1 MRGRMM
7 DWPLLISTM
16 IEHAAQNHADAEIV
30 SRSVEGPMRRTTY
43 GEISRRS
50 KRLAHALM
58 RKLGIGFGDRVAT
71 LAWNGYRHVEL
82 YYAIS
87 GIGSVC
93 HTVNPR
99 LFADQLVYI
108 FNHAADKAL
117 FLDLTFLPLVEKLA
131 PLLKTVE
138 HFVLMT
144 DRAHMPASSPLK
156 NLLCYEELLAAED
169 DQLVWPRFDEQTAS
183 SLCYTSG
190 TTGNPKGALFTHRST
205 VIHALTCCATDVFSM
220 SAEDSVCPIV
230 PMFHVN
236 GWAVPYAAAMSGAR
250 LVMPGPALDGASVAN
265 LFNEEGVTFSLGVPT
280 VWLGLIKHMDETGG
294 KFRTFKRMLVGGSAI
309 APSLVEAFQKKYGV
323 NVRHGWGMTE
333 MSPVGTTGT
342 LKRKHMGLSED
353 EQIQVQLKQGRALWG
368 VEMKIV
374 DAEGKRLPHDG
385 TAQGELLVRGPGI
398 VSGYFND
405 DQASKAALDEEG
417 WFRTGDVGTIDPDGY
432 LQITDRRK
440 DVIKSGGEWISS
452 IDIENLAIGHPD
464 IQEAAVIGLPH
475 RKWGERPFLI
485 AVPKEGK
492 TPTREA
498 VIQFISAKVAKWMV
512 PDDVVFVRELPHTAT
527 GKLLKTKLRED
538 FKAHTLPDG

>member
-7 DWPLLISTM
+7 DWPLLISSL

-30 SRSVEGPMRRTTY
+30 SRSVEGPMHLTTY
-43 GEISRRS
+43 AEVNRRS
-50 KRLAHALM
+50 KQLAKALG
-58 RKLGIGFGDRVAT
+58 KLEVGFGDRVAT

-99 LFADQLVYI
+99 LFVDQLIYI
-108 FNHAADKAL
+108 FNHAADKVL
-117 FLDLTFLPLVEKLA
+117 FFDLTFLPLVEKLA
-131 PLLKTVE
+131 AQMKTVR

-156 NLLCYEELLAAED
+156 LLCYEELLAAED
-169 DQLVWPRFDEQTAS
+169 DDLHWPRFDELTAS

-190 TTGNPKGALFTHRST
+190 TTGNPKGALYTHRST

-236 GWAVPYAAAMSGAR
+236 GWAVPYAAAMSGTR
-250 LVMPGPALDGASVAN
+250 LVMPGPALDGASVAK
-265 LFNEEGVTFSLGVPT
+265 LFNDEGVTFSLGVPT

-294 KFRTFKRMLVGGSAI
+294 TFRTFKRMLVGGSAI
-309 APSLVEAFQKKYGV
+309 APSLVEAFQKRYGV
-323 NVRHGWGMTE
+323 KVRHGWGMSE
-333 MSPVGTTGT
+333 LSPVGTTGT
-342 LKRKHMGLSED
+342 LKRKHMSLSED
-353 EQIQVQLKQGRALWG
+353 EKIQVQLKQGRALFG

-374 DAEGKRLPHDG
+374 DAEGKRLPHDSK
-385 TAQGELLVRGPGI
+385 AQGELLVRGPGV

-405 DQASKAALDEEG
+405 EEASKAALDEEG
-417 WFRTGDVGTIDPDGY
+417 WFRTGDVGTIDTDGY

-452 IDIENLAIGHPD
+452 IDIENMAIGHPD

-475 RKWGERPFLI
+475 QKWGERPLLI

-492 TPTREA
+492 TPTKET
-498 VIQFISAKVAKWMV
+498 VTQFIAGKVEKWMV
-512 PDDVVFVRELPHTAT
+512 PDDVVFVKELPHTAT
-527 GKLLKTKLRED
+527 GKLLKIKLRED
-538 FKAHTLPDG
+538 FKNHKLPGG

>member
-7 DWPLLISTM
+7 DWPLLISSL

-30 SRSVEGPMRRTTY
+30 SRSVEGPMHRTTY
-43 GEISRRS
+43 AEVNRRS
-50 KRLAHALM
+50 KQLAKALG
-58 RKLGIGFGDRVAT
+58 KLDVGFGDRVAT

-99 LFADQLVYI
+99 LFVDQLIYI
-108 FNHAADKAL
+108 FNHAADKVL
-117 FLDLTFLPLVEKLA
+117 FFDLTFLPLVEKLA
-131 PLLKTVE
+131 AQMKTVR

-156 NLLCYEELLAAED
+156 LLCYEELLAAED
-169 DQLVWPRFDEQTAS
+169 DDLHWPRFDELTAS

-190 TTGNPKGALFTHRST
+190 TTGNPKGALYTHRST

-236 GWAVPYAAAMSGAR
+236 GWAVPYAAAMSGTR
-250 LVMPGPALDGASVAN
+250 LVMPGPALDGASVAK
-265 LFNEEGVTFSLGVPT
+265 LFNDEGVTFSLGVPT

-309 APSLVEAFQKKYGV
+309 APSLVEAFQKRYGV
-323 NVRHGWGMTE
+323 NVRHGWGMSE
-333 MSPVGTTGT
+333 LSPVGTTGT

-353 EQIQVQLKQGRALWG
+353 EKIQVQLKQGRALYG

-385 TAQGELLVRGPGI
+385 KAQGELLVRGPGV

-405 DQASKAALDEEG
+405 EEASRAALDEEG
-417 WFRTGDVGTIDPDGY
+417 WFRTGDVGTIDTDGY

-452 IDIENLAIGHPD
+452 IDIENMAIGHPD

-475 RKWGERPFLI
+475 QKWGERPLLI

-492 TPTREA
+492 TPTKEA
-498 VIQFISAKVAKWMV
+498 VTQFIAGKVEKWMV
-512 PDDVVFVRELPHTAT
+512 PDDVVFVKELPHTAT
-527 GKLLKTKLRED
+527 GKLLKIKLRED
-538 FKAHTLPDG
+538 FKNHRLPGT